1 MTPELRR
8 HGFCANHKRVERLM
22 PEHGI
27 VGVTP
32 RRRVRRTI
40 RDDLA
45 PPLPDLIGRDFSPG
59 APNTR
64 YCGDITYVPTA
75 GAGSTWPPSSISG
88 AGGSAAGRW
97 PARRSGSR

>member
-8 HGFCANHKRVERLM
+8 LGFCANHKRVERLM

-75 GAGSTWPPSSISG
+75 GAGSTWPPPSISG